1 MIGWLSRYLPNLTR
15 HVAIVRS
22 SWNLQS
28 EAERN
33 KRSITDHEFLP
44 AALEIMEKPPSP
56 GLRRLILMTCA
67 FFTCALIWSIVGAID
82 IVAVAAG
89 KTVPSGKVKIIQPI
103 EIGAVRAIH
112 VTNGQHVEE
121 GQLLVELDPTVALAD
136 ESQARAA
143 LLASRLIEARNS
155 AILSYLQGDSSG
167 FASPEG
173 TPPANELIEMQF
185 VQTAIAE
192 YEAQVAS
199 LKQQIAQR
207 WAERNSTWAEIAKLR
222 QTLPLVDEQ
231 LEARRELTRQGTFAK
246 LNLLDYEQRR
256 VEHTQNIE
264 IQLAKAEQA
273 LAAAT
278 SLEAEI
284 RKLRETFTK
293 IAVTDL
299 LQARDKSTLA
309 AEELRKMIRRREMLQ
324 LRAPVSGTV
333 QQLALA
339 TIGGVV
345 QPAQTLMIVVPDGT
359 GLEVEAYVL
368 NKDIGFVREGQQVR
382 VKLEA
387 FPFTDY
393 GLVPGVVESI
403 SRDAIELSES
413 PAPEPGTN
421 GRPVQQGL
429 VYAARIRLLAKTIK
443 VQNTEHKL
451 GPGLAVQAEIRTGQ
465 RKIIQYLLSPIA
477 QSLDEAGR
485 ER

>member
-1 MIGWLSRYLPNLTR
+1 MNYL
-15 HVAIVRS
+15 
-22 SWNLQS
+22 
-28 EAERN
+28 
-33 KRSITDHEFLP
+33 DG
-44 AALEIMEKPPSP
+44 
-56 GLRRLILMTCA
+56 GL
-67 FFTCALIWSIVGAID
+67 
-82 IVAVAAG
+82 G
-89 KTVPSGKVKIIQPI
+89 KYV
-103 EIGAVRAIH
+103 
-112 VTNGQHVEE
+112 
-121 GQLLVELDPTVALAD
+121 
-136 ESQARAA
+136 
-143 LLASRLIEARNS
+143 
-155 AILSYLQGDSSG
+155 
-167 FASPEG
+167 FPEG
-173 TPPANELIEMQF
+173 TPLANELVEKQF

-207 WAERNSTWAEIAKLR
+207 QAECNSTKAEIAKLR

-231 LEARRELTRQGTFAK
+231 LEARRELTKQGTFAK

-264 IQLAKAEQA
+264 IQLAKAKQA

-293 IAVTDL
+293 TAVDDL
-299 LQARDKSTLA
+299 LQARDKTALA
-309 AEELRKMIRRREMLQ
+309 AEELRKMSRRREMLQ

-345 QPAQTLMIVVPDGT
+345 QPAQALMTVVPDGT

-403 SRDAIELSES
+403 SRDAIDLSEP
-413 PAPEPGTN
+413 PAAEQDAK
-421 GRPVQQGL
+421 GRPVQPGL
-429 VYAARIRLLAKTIK
+429 VYAARIRLLATTIN
-443 VQNTEHKL
+443 VQNKEHKL
-451 GPGLAVQAEIRTGQ
+451 GPGLSVQSEIKTGQ

-477 QSLDEAGR
+477 KSLDEAVR